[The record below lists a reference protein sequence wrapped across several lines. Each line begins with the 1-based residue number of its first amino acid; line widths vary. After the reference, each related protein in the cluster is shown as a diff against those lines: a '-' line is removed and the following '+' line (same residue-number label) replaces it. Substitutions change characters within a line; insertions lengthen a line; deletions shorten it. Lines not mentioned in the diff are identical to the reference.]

1 MRIILSAAVT
11 ADGDLDDNTPQ
22 RLMIS
27 TAADWEAVQQV
38 RASCDAILVGAET
51 LRRDNPAL
59 RSAFIEFFTAADGHL
74 GFLRSSTE
82 KLSQRIE
89 VYANRSGDPWEIPSG
104 RILLG
109 HNLETVA
116 ADALV
121 LLPDGFCALE
131 V

>member
-1 MRIILSAAVT
+1 M
-11 ADGDLDDNTPQ
+11 GH
-22 RLMIS
+22 
-27 TAADWEAVQQV
+27 
-38 RASCDAILVGAET
+38 